1 MSTRFLF
8 LVSMLLPV
16 SAFGDDIS
24 KGEEIFN
31 AKCSQC
37 HTFAMAQAMLEPVQ
51 EQDRAAHLSAFL
63 ETHPPKLDA
72 NEKAVVIKALSQRAK

>member
-1 MSTRFLF
+1 MSARFLVW
-8 LVSMLLPV
+8 VSMLLPLP
-16 SAFGDDIS
+16 ALADDIS

-51 EQDRAAHLSAFL
+51 EKDRSEHLSVFL

-72 NEKAVVIKALSQRAK
+72 SEKAVVIKALSQRAK